1 MTPEIEEAAQDWITA
16 ARKYN
21 EAEQGYMDIKDQFIN
36 ETLDYAKTQQNI
48 NKLREQRKKLK
59 TEEHKLIE
67 QIGIE
72 QRKARKILDTLENNW
87 DYKIAKN
94 NLIGARDK
102 LDIAR
107 NYLEHLIA
115 KEAENDTANSNRA

>member
-87 DYKIAKN
+87 DYKMAHWH
-94 NLIGARDK
+94 LIGARDQRRG
-102 LDIAR
+102 AQNR
-107 NYLEHLIA
+107 MWQLIA
-115 KEAENDTANSNRA
+115 KEANNDTAKH

>member
-1 MTPEIEEAAQDWITA
+1 MIPEIEEAVQDWITA
-16 ARKYN
+16 TRKYN
-21 EAEQGYMDIKDQFIN
+21 EAEQGYTDIKDQFVN

-87 DYKIAKN
+87 DYKMAHWH
-94 NLIGARDK
+94 LIGARDQRRG
-102 LDIAR
+102 AQNR
-107 NYLEHLIA
+107 MWQLIA
-115 KEAENDTANSNRA
+115 KEAENDTAKH

>member
-1 MTPEIEEAAQDWITA
+1 MTPEIEEATQDWITA

-21 EAEQGYMDIKDQFIN
+21 EAEQGYTDIKDQFIN

-87 DYKIAKN
+87 DYKMAHWH
-94 NLIGARDK
+94 LIGARDQRRG
-102 LDIAR
+102 AQNR
-107 NYLEHLIA
+107 MWQLIA
-115 KEAENDTANSNRA
+115 KEAENDTAKH

>member
-16 ARKYN
+16 ARTYN
-21 EAEQGYMDIKDQFIN
+21 EAEQGYTDIKDQFIN

-87 DYKIAKN
+87 DYKMAHWH
-94 NLIGARDK
+94 LIGARDQRRG
-102 LDIAR
+102 AQNR
-107 NYLEHLIA
+107 MWQLIA
-115 KEAENDTANSNRA
+115 KEAENDATKH

>member
-16 ARKYN
+16 ARTYN
-21 EAEQGYMDIKDQFIN
+21 EAEQGYTDIKDQFIN

-87 DYKIAKN
+87 DYKMAHWH
-94 NLIGARDK
+94 LIGARDQRRG
-102 LDIAR
+102 AQNR
-107 NYLEHLIA
+107 MWQLIA
-115 KEAENDTANSNRA
+115 KEAENDPRQH

>member
-1 MTPEIEEAAQDWITA
+1 MTPEIEKATQDWITA
-16 ARKYN
+16 TRDYN
-21 EAEQGYMDIKDQFIN
+21 EAVQGYTDIKDQFIN
-36 ETLDYAKTQQNI
+36 ETLDYTKTQQNI

-87 DYKIAKN
+87 DYKMAHWH
-94 NLIGARDK
+94 LIGARDRRRG
-102 LDIAR
+102 AQNR
-107 NYLEHLIA
+107 MWQLIA
-115 KEAENDTANSNRA
+115 KEAEK

>member
-16 ARKYN
+16 ARTYN
-21 EAEQGYMDIKDQFIN
+21 EAEQGYTDIKDQFIN

-48 NKLREQRKKLK
+48 NKLKKQLKELK
-59 TEEHKLIE
+59 TKCYNLEAR
-67 QIGIE
+67 IGIE
-72 QRKARKILDTLENNW
+72 ERKAHKIFGNLESNW

-115 KEAENDTANSNRA
+115 KEAEK

>member
-1 MTPEIEEAAQDWITA
+1 MTPEIEEAVQDWITV

-21 EAEQGYMDIKDQFIN
+21 EAEQGYTDIKDQFIN
-36 ETLDYAKTQQNI
+36 ETLDYTKTQQNI

-87 DYKIAKN
+87 DYKMAHWH
-94 NLIGARDK
+94 LIGARDRRRG
-102 LDIAR
+102 AQNR
-107 NYLEHLIA
+107 MWQLIA
-115 KEAENDTANSNRA
+115 KEAENDAAKH

>member
-1 MTPEIEEAAQDWITA
+1 MTPEIEEAVQDWITA
-16 ARKYN
+16 ARKCN
-21 EAEQGYMDIKDQFIN
+21 EAEQGYTDIKDQFIN

-87 DYKIAKN
+87 DYKMAHWH
-94 NLIGARDK
+94 LIGARDQRRG
-102 LDIAR
+102 AQNR
-107 NYLEHLIA
+107 MWQLIA
-115 KEAENDTANSNRA
+115 KEAEK